1 MEGRKNEEGPL
12 KKKSGKMTLPP
23 QKNFPVTP
31 LRLTDS
37 KRDLKDYL
45 ETVVAKLQ
53 ERLLSDDGEMK
64 ERRKKF
70 LVCSSIHDGHEAED
84 I

>member
-1 MEGRKNEEGPL
+1 
-12 KKKSGKMTLPP
+12 MTLPP
-23 QKNFPVTP
+23 QKNFPVSVTP
-31 LRLTDS
+31 LGLTDS

-45 ETVVAKLQ
+45 EIVVAKLQ
-53 ERLLSDDGEMK
+53 QRLLSDDGEMV
-64 ERRKKF
+64 ERKKF